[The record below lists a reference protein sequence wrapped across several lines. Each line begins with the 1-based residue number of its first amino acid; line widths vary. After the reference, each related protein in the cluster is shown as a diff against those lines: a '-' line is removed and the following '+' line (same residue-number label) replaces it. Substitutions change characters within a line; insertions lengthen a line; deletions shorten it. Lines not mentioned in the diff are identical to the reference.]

1 MERQISEIPIEA
13 IEEEGPI
20 PAKFSLK
27 KWLILG
33 GGGLILLAI
42 VIGAGAFFFP
52 EVMPGPL
59 NFFEDHQ
66 AKGAAAVKKNQ
77 HVKAEHGFIYNMD
90 PFIVN
95 LADTDQSRYLK
106 IRLNL
111 EGNSREQNEEYAKRL
126 PQIKDTILSLLSKKT
141 HQELLDSAGK
151 EKLKEEILK
160 SLNPKMAGFQF
171 KAVYYTEF
179 VIQ

>member
-1 MERQISEIPIEA
+1 MENQISEIPVEVIQ
-13 IEEEGPI
+13 EEGLV
-20 PAKFSLK
+20 PARSSFK

-33 GGGLILLAI
+33 GGVLILLVSGLGVA
-42 VIGAGAFFFP
+42 AFFFP
-52 EVMPGPL
+52 EALPGPL
-59 NFFEDHQ
+59 ALFADPPAQDPQGVRKDQRSKE
-66 AKGAAAVKKNQ
+66 
-77 HVKAEHGFIYNMD
+77 EHGFIYNMD

-111 EGNSREQNEEYAKRL
+111 EGNGREQNEEYAKRL
-126 PQIKDTILSLLSKKT
+126 PQIKDTVLAILSKKT
-141 HQELLDSAGK
+141 HQELLDSTGK
-151 EKLKEEILK
+151 EKLKTEILNH
-160 SLNPKMAGFQF
+160 LNPKMAGFQF

>member
-1 MERQISEIPIEA
+1 MDKKISEIPLEA
-13 IEEEGPI
+13 IEEEVAS
-20 PAKFSLK
+20 PAGSSLK

-33 GGGLILLAI
+33 GGVLLFLVSA
-42 VIGAGAFFFP
+42 VGAAAFFFP
-52 EVMPGPL
+52 EIMPGPL
-59 NFFEDHQ
+59 NFFEDRQ
-66 AKGAAAVKKNQ
+66 AQAGKKSKHPQ
-77 HVKAEHGFIYNMD
+77 EEHGFIYNMD

-126 PQIKDTILSLLSKKT
+126 PQIKDTVLSILAKKT

-151 EKLKEEILK
+151 EKLKEELLK
-160 SLNPKMAGFQF
+160 TLNPKLAGFQF

>member
-1 MERQISEIPIEA
+1 MDKQLSEIPVEA
-13 IEEEGPI
+13 IQEEGRGS
-20 PAKFSLK
+20 AGFSLK

-33 GGGLILLAI
+33 GGLLILLGSGL
-42 VIGAGAFFFP
+42 GAAAYLFP
-52 EVMPGPL
+52 EVMPAPL
-59 NFFEDHQ
+59 NFFEDRP
-66 AKGAAAVKKNQ
+66 AKGAHGGKKEK
-77 HVKAEHGFIYNMD
+77 KAKDEHGFIYNMD

-111 EGNSREQNEEYAKRL
+111 EGNSREQNEEYTKRL
-126 PQIKDTILSLLSKKT
+126 PQIKDTVLSILGKKT

-160 SLNPKMAGFQF
+160 NLNPKMLGLQF